1 MTADPNSDHPDSSA
15 QEPAA
20 GKQPLVAHLLELR
33 DRLLRILLVTLVI
46 FAGLFAFSNDIY
58 EFVSA
63 PLRAVLPDNSTMIA
77 TNITASFF
85 APLKLTFAVA
95 IFLSM
100 PYILLQIWGFVA
112 PGLYDRERRMAL
124 PILLSSIVLFYAG
137 VAFAYFVIFPL
148 VWLFFS
154 HTGPLSI
161 QMAPDISSYLEIALK
176 LFFAFGVAFEIPIAT
191 MMLIFSGAISPEK
204 LVSKRPYIVVGCF
217 VVAMLLTPPDPISQ
231 CLLAVPMWL
240 LFEAGVFFGRWIKKK
255 KPRQQ
260 AEAE

>member
-1 MTADPNSDHPDSSA
+1 MSSDEPSNS
-15 QEPAA
+15 EAA
-20 GKQPLVAHLLELR
+20 EQDQHKQPLVAHLIELR
-33 DRLLRILLVTLVI
+33 DRLLRILLVVLLL

-63 PLRAVLPDNSTMIA
+63 PLRAALPEGSTMIA

-95 IFLSM
+95 IFIAV
-100 PYILLQIWGFVA
+100 PYILSQLWGFIA
-112 PGLYDRERRMAL
+112 PGLYSRERKMAM

-137 VAFAYFVIFPL
+137 VAFAYYVIFPL
-148 VWLFFS
+148 VWLFFTS
-154 HTGPLSI
+154 TGPLSI
-161 QMAPDISSYLEIALK
+161 QMAPDITSYLEIALK
-176 LFFAFGVAFEIPIAT
+176 LFFAFGIAFEIPIAT
-191 MMLIFSGAISPEK
+191 MLLIFSGAISPKK

-240 LFEAGVFFGRWIKKK
+240 LFEAGVFFGRWIKKA
-255 KPRQQ
+255 PVET
-260 AEAE
+260 EAG